1 MKKILLSLSVIVAV
15 GAVVAGATGA
25 FFSDTETSEGN
36 TFTAGA
42 IDLGIDNESYY
53 NGHLNPGTSW
63 VLNYDLDKECPNP
76 FFDPNK
82 DPGEDNPRTI
92 PCLFFNFDDLKPGDW
107 GEDTI
112 SLHVNNNDSWLCAD
126 VTLTSDKDNT
136 GTEPEMDNEIP
147 YTADDISNNFNG
159 GELAEAV
166 NFYAWADDGDNVYE
180 TCEGSPPNG
189 PCKDE
194 TLFIAGEHLDLGE
207 TTTLPLADFNG
218 NIWGDV
224 GNALPGDSVRFIG
237 KAWCFGES
245 AFAPHPQ
252 DGSGNASNNGPVQ
265 RPVICDG
272 EGEDN
277 TTQTDSMTVDITFRA
292 EQSRHQPNFTC
303 DPEDV
308 ETGEPT

>member
-1 MKKILLSLSVIVAV
+1 MKKILLSLSVVAAV
-15 GAVVAGATGA
+15 AAVVLGATTA
-25 FFSDTETSEGN
+25 FYNDEETSSGN
-36 TFTAGA
+36 VLAAGA
-42 IDLGIDNESYY
+42 IDLSVDNHSFY
-53 NGHLNPGTSW
+53 NGVLSEKTTWRVDDDLDPETNPGG
-63 VLNYDLDKECPNP
+63 L
-76 FFDPNK
+76 
-82 DPGEDNPRTI
+82 PR
-92 PCLFFNFDDLKPGDW
+92 LFFNFTDLKPGDW

-303 DPEDV
+303 NPGDV
-308 ETGEPT
+308 S